1 MPAGKPLAW
10 LKTIGGLALIA
21 SDDALAGV
29 GDLAHRL
36 ESLAGC
42 QQRVVGGGAEWI
54 TVQPL
59 QRAAG
64 AFGWLVVAHRRQ
76 PWWEPEEIAGLAGVA
91 EVASLAVVYAEQ
103 QQIARDLEVLEDR
116 HRIARDLHD
125 HVIQRL
131 FAVGMSIQTML
142 ATPHDEDATIATPV
156 SRLEQVVIGLNLWA
170 WHQQREV
177 KTRRD
182 AITTVLKQAHP
193 QVQVIL
199 DAPVQ
204 MRRETDNLRALAG
217 QPGEADL
224 ETLMQAVASAWQGDA
239 PSRGL
244 AYDGAS
250 LSVALPEQWGQPQV
264 MQFSEALQAIG
275 FSVEQQGNGQVTVR
289 RTGRG

>member
-1 MPAGKPLAW
+1 MVILTSSDDKMVVQGRSQQIAGAEQSGDVSAVSATQMPIGSSMVVHAADQLPAG
-10 LKTIGGLALIA
+10 
-21 SDDALAGV
+21 
-29 GDLAHRL
+29 
-36 ESLAGC
+36 
-42 QQRVVGGGAEWI
+42 VVGGGAEWI

-156 SRLEQVVIGLNLWA
+156 SRLEQVVKIGRA
-170 WHQQREV
+170 SCRERV
-177 KTRRD
+177 
-182 AITTVLKQAHP
+182 
-193 QVQVIL
+193 
-199 DAPVQ
+199 
-204 MRRETDNLRALAG
+204 
-217 QPGEADL
+217 
-224 ETLMQAVASAWQGDA
+224 
-239 PSRGL
+239 
-244 AYDGAS
+244 
-250 LSVALPEQWGQPQV
+250 
-264 MQFSEALQAIG
+264 
-275 FSVEQQGNGQVTVR
+275 
-289 RTGRG
+289 